1 MGEAALWIGQIFNG
15 LSVGSILIM
24 AALGLAFSFGLMR
37 VINMAH
43 GEFLMLGGYLAFLVQ
58 QSVPTPYYPLL
69 SLFIAFLGGAL
80 VGWLL
85 ESVLIRFLYE
95 RPAETLLATWGISL
109 VLQQAARDLFGPTG
123 VEVTSPPWL
132 AGTLEVRGGVLDG
145 LGLPYVRLFVIGLA
159 LLVLVLLWALL
170 RWTRI
175 GLHIRAVSQNREMA
189 AALGIH
195 TRAVDGFVFALGS
208 GLAGL
213 GGAALAFLAPV
224 TPTVGQSYIVDAFLV
239 VILGGLGSLGGT
251 VIAGLLVGL
260 ASALLQTLTSVSLAK
275 VLLLLLVV
283 LILQVRPR
291 GLVSLRS
298 RALEEV

>member
-1 MGEAALWIGQIFNG
+1 MGEAALWIGQVFNG

-24 AALGLAFSFGLMR
+24 TALGLAFSFGLMR

-43 GEFLMLGGYLAFLVQ
+43 GEFLMLGGYLAFLIQ
-58 QSVPTPYYPLL
+58 QGMPSPYSPLL
-69 SLFIAFLGGAL
+69 TLPLAFLSGAL

-85 ESVLIRFLYE
+85 ESGLVRFLYG

-109 VLQQAARDLFGPTG
+109 VLQQAARDLFGPSG
-123 VEVTSPPWL
+123 VEVTSPSWL
-132 AGTLEVRGGVLDG
+132 AGALEIRGGALDG
-145 LGLPYVRLFVIGLA
+145 LGLPYVRFFVASLA
-159 LLVLVLLWALL
+159 LLVLGLLGALL

-251 VIAGLLVGL
+251 VVAGLLVGL
-260 ASALLQTLTSVSLAK
+260 ASALLQALTSVSLAK

-283 LILQVRPR
+283 LTLQVRPR

>member
-24 AALGLAFSFGLMR
+24 TALGLAFSFGLMR

-58 QSVPTPYYPLL
+58 QSVPTPYCPLL
-69 SLFIAFLGGAL
+69 SLFVAFLGGAL

-85 ESVLIRFLYE
+85 ESGLVRFLYE

-170 RWTRI
+170 HWTRI

-189 AALGIH
+189 AALGIN

-251 VIAGLLVGL
+251 MIAGLLVGL
-260 ASALLQTLTSVSLAK
+260 ASALLQALTSVSLAK

>member
-1 MGEAALWIGQIFNG
+1 
-15 LSVGSILIM
+15 
-24 AALGLAFSFGLMR
+24 
-37 VINMAH
+37 
-43 GEFLMLGGYLAFLVQ
+43 
-58 QSVPTPYYPLL
+58 
-69 SLFIAFLGGAL
+69 
-80 VGWLL
+80 
-85 ESVLIRFLYE
+85 
-95 RPAETLLATWGISL
+95 
-109 VLQQAARDLFGPTG
+109 
-123 VEVTSPPWL
+123 
-132 AGTLEVRGGVLDG
+132 
-145 LGLPYVRLFVIGLA
+145 
-159 LLVLVLLWALL
+159 
-170 RWTRI
+170 
-175 GLHIRAVSQNREMA
+175 MA
-189 AALGIH
+189 AALGIN

-260 ASALLQTLTSVSLAK
+260 ASALLQALTSVSLAK